1 MMIDMKRLVID
12 KHFQFGQLD
21 DKRARGANVDHIEVF
36 QLLGQHRRAKRP
48 MSADVD
54 ASKEY
59 HECHG
64 ELIYTALCAQ

>member
-1 MMIDMKRLVID
+1 MGVCGIALPGRASDLWRA
-12 KHFQFGQLD
+12 D

-54 ASKEY
+54 ASKKY
-59 HECHG
+59 YECHG
-64 ELIYTALCAQ
+64 EAIYTSLRAQ